1 MQIKKIL
8 AVASAAVTLGTCSA
22 FGASAANNLVAP
34 ASYDINKDGVVNISD
49 AVAIELALMGNWA
62 PNDLSTLDA
71 NGNGIVDDLDR
82 MSIMGYV
89 AQVGI
94 PSIVMK

>member
-22 FGASAANNLVAP
+22 FGASAAKNLVAP

-82 MSIMGYV
+82 MAIMAYV

-94 PSIVMK
+94 TSIYMI

>member
-8 AVASAAVTLGTCSA
+8 AVASAAVTLGACSA
-22 FGASAANNLVAP
+22 FGVSAAKNLVAP

-82 MSIMGYV
+82 MSIMAYV
-89 AQVGI
+89 MMIGDSTITMQ
-94 PSIVMK
+94 